1 MTFAKSEKIIKE
13 KRKKT
18 REFAGDGD
26 HKLGGECLDFCFFFF
41 FFCLFIYFN
50 FCFFNSLKIHFKK
63 ILFIFMLNQLIFIG

>member
-41 FFCLFIYFN
+41 FFVYLFI
-50 FCFFNSLKIHFKK
+50 
-63 ILFIFMLNQLIFIG
+63 LIFVFLTLSKYILKKYFSFLC